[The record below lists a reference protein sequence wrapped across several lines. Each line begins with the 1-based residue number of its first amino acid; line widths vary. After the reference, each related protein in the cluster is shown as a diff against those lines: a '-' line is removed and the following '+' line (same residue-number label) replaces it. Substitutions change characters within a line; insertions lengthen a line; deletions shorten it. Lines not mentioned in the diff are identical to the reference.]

1 MLRDGSNAAVERVGE
16 IAAAMRKEEERL
28 FNARTVAADTSQ
40 SLAAVVTSAGSGL
53 VLLLAGAS
61 LFWSGDQR
69 A

>member
-1 MLRDGSNAAVERVGE
+1 
-16 IAAAMRKEEERL
+16 MRKEEERL